1 MRFVVL
7 IKADPSGKAPDEG
20 SMSALTAAERLKGE
34 GDTVTAVTMG
44 PEAAAEAL
52 GRCIAAGADDAYLL
66 CDEAFGNADVHATA
80 RCLKAF
86 VGREVPDYALIIA
99 GEASSDSGT
108 GMLPAELAEMLGRD
122 QFYYTADI
130 ERDGCWFLM
139 TQDYGDE
146 VRVCRTC
153 GGSVVSVLS
162 GAYPP
167 AAAAEGDPSAVKR
180 LGRIDLG
187 LGTFSVG
194 ERGSK
199 IALRD
204 MGASV

>member
-1 MRFVVL
+1 MKFVVL
-7 IKADPSGKAPDEG
+7 IKADQSGKAPDAG
-20 SMSALTAAERLKGE
+20 SMSALAAAEGLRKE
-34 GDTVTAVTMG
+34 GDTVTAVSMG
-44 PEAAAEAL
+44 PEAAAGAL
-52 GRCIAAGADDAYLL
+52 GRCLAAGADDAFLL
-66 CDEAFGNADVHATA
+66 CDEAFGYADVYATA
-80 RCLKAF
+80 RCLNAF
-86 VGREVPDYALIIA
+86 IGREAPDYALIIA

-122 QFYYTADI
+122 QFYYTSKI

-167 AAAAEGDPSAVKR
+167 ADAPEGDPSAVKR

-199 IALRD
+199 IVLKD
-204 MGASV
+204 MGASE

>member
-1 MRFVVL
+1 MKFVVL
-7 IKADPSGKAPDEG
+7 IKADQSGKAPDAG
-20 SMSALTAAERLKGE
+20 SMSALAAAEGLRKE
-34 GDTVTAVTMG
+34 GDTVTAVSMG
-44 PEAAAEAL
+44 PEEAAEAL
-52 GRCIAAGADDAYLL
+52 GRCLAAGADEAFLL
-66 CDEAFGNADVHATA
+66 CDEAFAFADVHATA
-80 RCLKAF
+80 RCLAAF
-86 VGREVPDYALIIA
+86 IGKQVPDYALIIA

-122 QFYYTADI
+122 QFYYTSRI

-146 VRVCRTC
+146 ARVCRTC

-162 GAYPP
+162 DAYPP
-167 AAAAEGDPSAVKR
+167 ADAPEGDASAVKR
-180 LGRIDLG
+180 LGRVDLG

-199 IALRD
+199 LIMKD
-204 MGASV
+204 MGASE